1 MIMSTIFDHRTI
13 IARPNSTSRPIRLP
27 AVASWTDV
35 PRKWLASYHR
45 FRAFNSAC
53 AELKAL
59 DDRMLRDIGLDRS
72 EITSALLDAGGERHP
87 RSRFHN
93 QLF

>member
-1 MIMSTIFDHRTI
+1 MSTIFDRRTV
-13 IARPNSTSRPIRLP
+13 IACPSLTSRSIGLP
-27 AVASWTDV
+27 AVASWTDT
-35 PRKWLASYHR
+35 PKEWLASYRR

-53 AELKAL
+53 AELKVL

-93 QLF
+93 RPF